1 MTSSIRSRALKAI
14 NSHGAL
20 LVFPIKNTREPP
32 SLWYELHP
40 RTKMR
45 WEWDQDGDTRVHD
58 LWHLREGLSRSGQVV
73 YGKFYKGRATF
84 YSKKVFTL
92 ILAILETDKNKS
104 HLVSPYAKRIL
115 EILNEN
121 SPLPTKKLKKY
132 CELQGRDFES
142 DYNRALKELW
152 QKHLIVGWGEAPEG
166 AFPSLNIGS
175 TQLLFE
181 ELWNQAKVLEAR
193 MALLTLRKLS
203 TKNSIFKLKL

>member
-1 MTSSIRSRALKAI
+1 MHKALKAI
-14 NSHGAL
+14 NTNGAL

-58 LWHLREGLSRSGQVV
+58 LWHLREELSRSGQVV

-84 YSKKVFTL
+84 YSKKAFTL
-92 ILAILETDKNKS
+92 ILAILEADKNKS
-104 HLVSPYAKRIL
+104 CLVSPYAKRIL

-152 QKHLIVGWGEAPEG
+152 QKHLIVAWGESPEG

-181 ELWNQAKVLEAR
+181 ELWNKAKLIDPKKAR
-193 MALLTLRKLS
+193 AELNKLF
-203 TKNSIFKLKL
+203 TDNLIFYLAAC